1 MMHSEAFPV
10 PTLDNPTA
18 VFTQEQ
24 FAREKATAAA
34 ATTSTTSLNER
45 QVLLKELA
53 LARQDNR
60 QKTAEDYRR
69 GRDFEL
75 CKRTWK
81 LESDKEFK
89 HRREVELSVLGLP
102 DTCAHML
109 ESSQYALGR
118 RKSHAAA
125 AHSES
130 RDVEQ
135 DLDAKVYEK
144 SLQRII
150 AQGEQQDGASKL
162 VRDLAAREERN
173 AKRAKPDFMQGDGI
187 NKQNYVFNK
196 SLSRTMAGDAT
207 AQTIKQSFERGT
219 AL

>member
-18 VFTQEQ
+18 VFTKEE
-24 FAREKATAAA
+24 FAREKVQTA
-34 ATTSTTSLNER
+34 TTSLNER

-69 GRDFEL
+69 GKDFEL

-89 HRREVELSVLGLP
+89 HQREMELSALGLP
-102 DTCAHML
+102 ETCAYML
-109 ESSQYALGR
+109 ESSQYALRR
-118 RKSHAAA
+118 RKSHA
-125 AHSES
+125 HFES
-130 RDVEQ
+130 RDMEQ

-144 SLQRII
+144 SLERII
-150 AQGEQQDGASKL
+150 AQGEQEGGNKL

-173 AKRAKPDFMQGDGI
+173 AKRTKPDFTQGDGI
-187 NKQNYVFNK
+187 NKQNHVFNK
-196 SLSRTMAGDAT
+196 SLSRTMAGDAR